1 MIARTVRIWISRGWS
16 GLLYCVSFLV
26 LSLISSCST
35 RKMVVK
41 DSSEPPVDRID
52 EGAPADSLVPV
63 DRTDEGLLAYFP
75 DRDSLKVDSVTAL
88 DQILKD
94 SIIPGLEIVFNSG
107 ALAYG
112 PPIARE
118 MSRFT
123 KRLNTPQPYIKPLV
137 VLDGKIV
144 IVDKERLNAFDF
156 EKDIDSRQKVAAL
169 LGVEEKSIV
178 AFIFRKD
185 TDATSVWGYQGINGV
200 LEVAGKKFYRRH
212 KSSTDYQ
219 LYK

>member
-1 MIARTVRIWISRGWS
+1 VVR
-16 GLLYCVSFLV
+16 
-26 LSLISSCST
+26 
-35 RKMVVK
+35 

-52 EGAPADSLVPV
+52 KGAPADSLAPA
-63 DRTDEGLLAYFP
+63 DRTDEGLLAYFL

-88 DQILKD
+88 DQILND
-94 SIIPGLEIVFNSG
+94 SIIPGLEIVFNAG

-123 KRLNTPQPYIKPLV
+123 KKLTSPQPYMKPLV

-144 IVDKERLNAFDF
+144 NIGKDRLDAFDF
-156 EKDIDSRQKVAAL
+156 EKDIESRQKVAAL
-169 LGVEEKSIV
+169 LGVKEKSVV
-178 AFIFRKD
+178 AFLFRRD
-185 TDATSVWGYQGINGV
+185 NDATSVWGYQGLNGV
-200 LEVAGKKFYRRH
+200 LEVAGRKFYRRH

-219 LYK
+219 RYK